1 MQRLGVILPSSN
13 TTVEYEFSRALQGA
27 DVSVHYARVPLQD
40 VTVQGLEGMEC
51 ELDNAA
57 QLLADAGVEVVAFAC
72 TSGSLVKGLG
82 YDSKLAK
89 RISEVAH
96 CPTLTTSGAVLD
108 ALRAL
113 NARKVCLGTPYLS
126 EVAAKE
132 VCFLEGNGF
141 EVLKEQSLGIKEN
154 LKIGRLTPTDAEKL
168 AKTVF
173 TKDTDA
179 VFISCTNFRTFETL
193 SKLESELGVPVIS
206 SNSAT
211 LWAGLNQLRVR
222 SIISLG
228 QLFNFHRTVNSKTF

>member
-1 MQRLGVILPSSN
+1 MHRLGVILPSSN
-13 TTVEYEFSRALQGA
+13 TTVEYEFSKALQDA
-27 DVSVHYARVPLQD
+27 DVSVHYARVPLQE

-51 ELDNAA
+51 ELENAT
-57 QLLADAGVEVVAFAC
+57 QLLADANVDVIAFAC

-96 CPTLTTSGAVLD
+96 CPALTTSGAVLD

-113 NARKVCLGTPYLS
+113 KARKVCLGTPYLS

-141 EVLKEQSLGIKEN
+141 EVLREQSLGIKEN
-154 LKIGRLTPTDAEKL
+154 LKIGQLTPVDAEKL
-168 AKTVF
+168 AKAVYIKEADVVF
-173 TKDTDA
+173 L
-179 VFISCTNFRTFETL
+179 SCTNFRTIEALPTM
-193 SKLESELGVPVIS
+193 ESEIGVPVIS

-211 LWAGLNQLRVR
+211 LWVALKKLKATPAQRV
-222 SIISLG
+222 S
-228 QLFNFHRTVNSKTF
+228 RTVI

>member
-1 MQRLGVILPSSN
+1 MHRLGVILPSSN
-13 TTVEYEFSRALQGA
+13 TTVEYEFSKALQGT
-27 DVSVHYARVPLQD
+27 DVSVHYSRVPLQE

-51 ELDNAA
+51 RLDEAA
-57 QLLADAGVEVVAFAC
+57 QLLSDANIEVIAFAC

-82 YDSKLAK
+82 YDFKLAK

-96 CPTLTTSGAVLD
+96 CPALTTSGAVLD
-108 ALRAL
+108 ALGAL

-132 VCFLEGNGF
+132 VHFLESNGF
-141 EVLKEQSLGIKEN
+141 KVLKEHSLGIKEN
-154 LKIGRLTPTDAEKL
+154 LKIGKLTPADAEKL

-179 VFISCTNFRTFETL
+179 VFISCTNFRTFEALPT
-193 SKLESELGVPVIS
+193 LESKSGVPVIS

-211 LWAGLNQLRVR
+211 LSAALRALKR
-222 SIISLG
+222 I
-228 QLFNFHRTVNSKTF
+228 

>member
-1 MQRLGVILPSSN
+1 MHRLGVILPSSN
-13 TTVEYEFSRALQGA
+13 TTVEYEFSRALLGA
-27 DVSVHYARVPLQD
+27 DVSVHYARVPLQE

-51 ELDNAA
+51 RLEEAA
-57 QLLADAGVEVVAFAC
+57 QLLADANVEAVAFAC

-96 CPTLTTSGAVLD
+96 CPALTTSGAVLD

-113 NARKVCLGTPYLS
+113 NARKICLGTPYLS

-132 VCFLEGNGF
+132 VEFLEGNGF

-154 LKIGRLTPTDAEKL
+154 LKIGQLTPLDAEKL
-168 AKTVF
+168 AKTVYI
-173 TKDTDA
+173 KGVDV
-179 VFISCTNFRTFETL
+179 VFISCTNFRTFEALPALQT
-193 SKLESELGVPVIS
+193 ELDVPVIS

-211 LWAGLNQLRVR
+211 LWAVLKAL
-222 SIISLG
+222 
-228 QLFNFHRTVNSKTF
+228 NSKAKVNFDIGALLMYQ